1 MIFETEYFDIKGP
14 VLIKPRIFAD
24 DRGYFF
30 ESFSKRDLE
39 KAGIHSEFVQ
49 DNQSFSCKGTLRGLH
64 FQHPPYAQSKLVRVS
79 MGSVLDVAV
88 DIRPGSSTYGR
99 YIAVELSDQ
108 NHHMFFI
115 PQGFAH
121 GYLVLSD
128 HAVFLYK
135 CDNYYQPT
143 AEGGIKY
150 NDPAL
155 KIKWPE
161 LGTEFIVSPK
171 DSSYPFLPK

>member
-1 MIFETEYFDIKGP
+1 MIFETEYFDILGP

-30 ESFSKRDLE
+30 ESFSKRDFE
-39 KAGIHSEFVQ
+39 KAGIDCEFVQ
-49 DNQSFSCKGTLRGLH
+49 DNQSFSSKGTLRGLH
-64 FQHPPYAQSKLVRVS
+64 FQYPPHAQSKLVRVS
-79 MGSVLDVAV
+79 YGRVLDIAV
-88 DIRPGSSTYGR
+88 DIRPDSSTYGK
-99 YIAVELSDQ
+99 YIAVELNDQ
-108 NHHMFFI
+108 NHHLFFI

-135 CDNYYQPT
+135 CDQYYQPT

-150 NDPAL
+150 NDPGIN
-155 KIKWPE
+155 IKWPQ
-161 LGTEFIVSPK
+161 LGTGFIISAK
-171 DSSYPFLPK
+171 DNSLPYLTN